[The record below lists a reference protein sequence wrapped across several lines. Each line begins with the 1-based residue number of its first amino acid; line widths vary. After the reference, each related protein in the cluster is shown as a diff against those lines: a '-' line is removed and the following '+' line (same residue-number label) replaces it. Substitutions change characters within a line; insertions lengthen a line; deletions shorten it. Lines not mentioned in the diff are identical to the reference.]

1 MPTRKPLHGM
11 DPEKYQAKY
20 DAHPRREYEV
30 RFLANDEAR
39 RARGREALRQRK
51 ALQERRPLDVQS
63 LED

>member
-11 DPEKYQAKY
+11 DPEKYETKY
-20 DAHPRREYEV
+20 AAHPRRAYEA

-39 RARGREALRQRK
+39 RARACEALRQRK